1 MRLPCAVTRDLLP
14 LYAEKMVEQ
23 ETKELIER
31 HLTDCPACR
40 QKLSELNTDTGAP
53 VETVKPLQS
62 LKKQIRKRRWYAAV
76 IAALCVFI
84 AVFTYFYH
92 ENDMRL
98 VPWEDGLIEVAR
110 VETINS
116 ADEDSSDSHYPEA
129 SETEP
134 KQTAVPIGDAYTG
147 EALILN
153 VSSFINGF
161 QEHVLVDD
169 DGTTTVIMQAISTN
183 QGSNHQAQG
192 YYELT
197 YYPIPDRLI
206 YGFEQPQKL
215 LWGPPMNGGTE
226 ILPRLALSYYLMIA
240 AALAV
245 LCGLVWVI
253 FRKRSYSW
261 ILRQLFF
268 APVSYILSH
277 LLLKGLHAASF
288 FMERDMI
295 SILILAMAL
304 YTLLSF
310 VWQAFLL
317 RKKEQ

>member
-1 MRLPCAVTRDLLP
+1 MKLPCAVTRDLLP

-23 ETKELIER
+23 ETKELIEQ
-31 HLTDCPACR
+31 HLTDCQACR
-40 QKLSELNTDTGAP
+40 EKFSELNTDTGAP

-62 LKKQIRKRRWYAAV
+62 LKKQIRKRRWYAAA

-92 ENDMRL
+92 ENDMRQ

-116 ADEDSSDSHYPEA
+116 ADEDSSGSHYPEA
-129 SETEP
+129 NAAAP
-134 KQTAVPIGDAYTG
+134 KPTAAPTSDAYTG

-161 QEHVLVDD
+161 QEHVFVDD
-169 DGTTTVIMQAISTN
+169 DGTTTVIVQAISAN
-183 QGSNHQAQG
+183 HGSNHQAQG

-226 ILPRLALSYYLMIA
+226 ILPRLALSYYLIIA

-253 FRKRSYSW
+253 IRKRSYSW

>member
-1 MRLPCAVTRDLLP
+1 
-14 LYAEKMVEQ
+14 
-23 ETKELIER
+23 
-31 HLTDCPACR
+31 
-40 QKLSELNTDTGAP
+40 
-53 VETVKPLQS
+53 
-62 LKKQIRKRRWYAAV
+62 
-76 IAALCVFI
+76 
-84 AVFTYFYH
+84 
-92 ENDMRL
+92 RL

-116 ADEDSSDSHYPEA
+116 ADEDSGDNHYPEA
-129 SETEP
+129 NETES
-134 KQTAVPIGDAYTG
+134 KQSAALTSGAYTG

>member
-23 ETKELIER
+23 ETKELIEQ
-31 HLTDCPACR
+31 HLTDCQACR
-40 QKLSELNTDTGAP
+40 EKFSELNTDTGAP

-62 LKKQIRKRRWYAAV
+62 LKKQIRKRRWYAAA

-116 ADEDSSDSHYPEA
+116 ADEDSGDNHYPEA
-129 SETEP
+129 NETES
-134 KQTAVPIGDAYTG
+134 KQSAALTSGAYTG

-161 QEHVLVDD
+161 QEHVFVDD
-169 DGTTTVIMQAISTN
+169 DGTTTVIMQAISAN
-183 QGSNHQAQG
+183 QGSNHRAQG

-215 LWGPPMNGGTE
+215 LWGTPMNGGTE

-245 LCGLVWVI
+245 LCCLAWAV
-253 FRKRSYSW
+253 FRKWKYSW

-268 APVSYILSH
+268 APSSYILSH
-277 LLLKGLHAASF
+277 LLLKGLRTASF
-288 FMERDMI
+288 FMERDII
-295 SILILAMAL
+295 SILRLAMAL
-304 YTLLSF
+304 YTLLSI